1 MSAGNVVTMQG
12 EALIQDTSGLPDMED
27 LHARRYF
34 DRRAKVQD
42 GIFECGEVLL
52 GAKAELPRG
61 RWLPFL
67 KRINLS
73 SRHAE
78 RLMRIARDAN
88 LLRHRGANSTRE
100 SNLLPLS
107 VNALYALT
115 DLEPERFAA
124 LVRAGRVRPETT
136 AGEVKIA
143 LADLRHGDPAFTP
156 PPLET
161 LPEGIYRAI
170 LADPPWRFET
180 WSDKGKGRSADAHY
194 PTMTAAE
201 LKAMGPAVRVRAAAD
216 CLLFLWVPAG
226 PRREAEAI
234 MEAWGFEVVGDAFT
248 WVKPGRPGLGY
259 WTRKRTEVCVL
270 GRRGK
275 PKRLAADLDD
285 VIEAP
290 RGRHSEKPAEVY
302 ERIERLVAGPY
313 LELFARHAREG
324 WEAWG
329 NDPNL
334 PGDEEAAR

>member
-1 MSAGNVVTMQG
+1 MSVGYVLTMEG
-12 EALIQDTSGLPDMED
+12 EALDAPGLPDMED

-34 DRRAKVQD
+34 DRRAKIQE

-67 KRINLS
+67 KRIDLS

-88 LLRHRGANSTRE
+88 LLQHRSANSTHE

-115 DLEPERFAA
+115 GLEPERFAA
-124 LVRAGRVRPETT
+124 LIQAGKVRPETT
-136 AGEVKIA
+136 AEEVNIA
-143 LADLRHGDPAFTP
+143 LADLRHGDPAFA
-156 PPLET
+156 PPLDT

-180 WSDKGKGRSADAHY
+180 WSDKGRGRSADAHY
-194 PTMTAAE
+194 PTMTPDEIAA
-201 LKAMGPAVRVRAAAD
+201 LGPEVQARAAAD

-226 PRREAEAI
+226 PRRDAEAI

-248 WVKPGRPGLGY
+248 WVKSGRPGLGY

-313 LELFARHAREG
+313 LELFARRAREG
-324 WEAWG
+324 WAAWG

-334 PGDEEAAR
+334 SRDQEAGL